1 MLPDHRKA
9 EQRSLRYHA
18 AIADRIAIDPTI
30 VVRARRR
37 VESWLSDTSVARHYA
52 DGWRTRLAEPIETLR
67 AFLVDPSESA
77 RAFRQVSPF
86 AGVLSPKE
94 RWALWAANE
103 SDDDATAA

>member
-18 AIADRIAIDPTI
+18 AIADRLVTDPSI
-30 VVRARRR
+30 VIRARRR
-37 VESWLSDTSVARHYA
+37 VERWLEDGSVAHYYA
-52 DGWRTRLAEPIETLR
+52 DGWRARLADPIDHLR
-67 AFLVDPSESA
+67 AFLIEPSETA
-77 RAFRQVSPF
+77 CAFRQVSPF
-86 AGVLSPKE
+86 AGVLSAKE

>member
-9 EQRSLRYHA
+9 ERRSLRYHA
-18 AIADRIAIDPTI
+18 AIAARLTIDPTI
-30 VVRARRR
+30 VVRAKQR
-37 VESWLSDTSVARHYA
+37 VERWLADGTVARHYA
-52 DGWRTRLAEPIETLR
+52 EGWRAQLAAPPESLR
-67 AFLVDPSESA
+67 AFLIDPSETA

-86 AGVLSPKE
+86 AGVLSPRE